1 MALAISNAP
10 CVRAVEVD
18 YSTGTA
24 TIGTDAD
31 TPLRKQEIRD
41 VLNPTQYRVAF
52 EDEPPGKDVDS
63 VLQ

>member
-10 CVRAVEVD
+10 CVRAVKVD
-18 YSTGTA
+18 YATETA

-31 TPLRKQEIRD
+31 TPLSKQEIRN
-41 VLNPTQYRVAF
+41 VLSSTQYRVAF
-52 EDEPPGKDVDS
+52 EDESPAKDVDS